1 MSTTPAAG
9 SQFSPAPSNYSASWM
24 ATFLGQLTRR
34 LSNLSGPWDAQ
45 PFVHLS
51 SPNGTVYRV
60 SVSDT
65 GVLSTSVADRSQ
77 PRPTA

>member
-1 MSTTPAAG
+1 MSTTPAPGA
-9 SQFSPAPSNYSASWM
+9 QFSPAPGSYSASWTNM
-24 ATFLGQLTRR
+24 LLGQLTRR
-34 LSNLSGPWDAQ
+34 LGNLTGPWDAQ
-45 PFVHLS
+45 PFVHLV

-60 SVSDT
+60 SVSDA